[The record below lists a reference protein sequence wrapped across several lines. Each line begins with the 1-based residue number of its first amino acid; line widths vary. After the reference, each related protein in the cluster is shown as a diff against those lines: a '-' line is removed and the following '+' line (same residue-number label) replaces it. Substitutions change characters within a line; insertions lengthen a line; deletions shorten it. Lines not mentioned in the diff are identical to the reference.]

1 MIDPKVLIQNLS
13 VEQLCAT
20 AEDYFKSIAD
30 PTPQM
35 AKPFSSFVEAPE
47 ILQNMGYLL
56 SGMRLGKTMTVLEFG
71 SGTCWF
77 SRFLNQLQC
86 ETISCDASLTA
97 LQLGEK
103 LFEKLPVLGPVVAKP
118 RFLHFNGR
126 SIDLPDESV
135 DRIVCFDAFHHIPN
149 QEEVIAEM
157 ARVLKP
163 GGIAGFSE
171 PGRFHSQSPQS
182 QYEMNNY
189 TVLEN
194 DIVVSE
200 IFDMAKR
207 HGFTDIKFKLLTDL
221 DISIDQYQ
229 SLIERSGGD
238 FSKDVYVNACN
249 IMVNKTIFFLHKG
262 EPILDS
268 RSHIGLGHKI
278 VVPAG
283 PIQAIVG
290 EDVELM
296 IEVTNTGRSVWL
308 NSNHSD
314 YGVVKI
320 GSHLYDVNGT
330 LLDLDFSRH
339 LFEQPVTPGTTLHER
354 VKLRFPHKGE
364 FRVSVDLVSEAIC
377 WFENVGSQPQS
388 ILVHVR

>member
-1 MIDPKVLIQNLS
+1 MINPKDLIQKLT
-13 VEQLCAT
+13 VEQLCST

-35 AKPFSSFVEAPE
+35 VKPFSSFVESPE

-71 SGTCWF
+71 AGTCWF

-86 ETISCDASLTA
+86 ETISCDVSLTA
-97 LQLGEK
+97 LKLGER
-103 LFEKLPVLGPVVAKP
+103 LFEKLPILGPSVAKP

-126 SIDLPDESV
+126 SIDLPDGSV
-135 DRIVCFDAFHHIPN
+135 DRIICFDAFHHIPN

-157 ARVLKP
+157 ARVLKQ

-194 DIVVSE
+194 DIIVSE
-200 IFDMAKR
+200 IFDMAKK

-229 SLIERSGGD
+229 SLIERRAGE
-238 FSKDVYVNACN
+238 FSNDVYANACN
-249 IMVNKTIFFLHKG
+249 VMTNKTIFFLHKG
-262 EPILDS
+262 DLVTDS
-268 RSHIGLGHKI
+268 RSHHGLGHRI
-278 VVPAG
+278 VAPTGPFQVNAG
-283 PIQAIVG
+283 EEIEIP
-290 EDVELM
+290 
-296 IEVTNTGRSVWL
+296 IEVTNTGHAIWL
-308 NSNHSD
+308 NKNTSD

-320 GSHLYDVNGT
+320 GSHLYDSSGA

-339 LFEQPVTPGTTLHER
+339 LFQQPVHPGTTLVER
-354 VKLRFPHKGE
+354 VKLKFPHKGE
-364 FRVSVDLVSEAIC
+364 FRVSIDLVSEAIC
-377 WFENVGSQPQS
+377 WFENAGSQPQS
-388 ILVHVR
+388 ILVQVR